1 MFKKVLFAI
10 LWFPL
15 TIIDAIASSVSML
28 TLMLGRFAIRLI
40 GAENVYNDLL
50 ETKIDGWTELK
61 DSLKFDD

>member
-1 MFKKVLFAI
+1 MKTVLFAI

-15 TIIDAIASSVSML
+15 AIIDAIASSVSML
-28 TLMLGRFAIRLI
+28 TLMLGRFVIRLI

>member
-1 MFKKVLFAI
+1 MKTVLFVI

-28 TLMLGRFAIRLI
+28 TLVLGKFAFRLF
-40 GAENVYNDLL
+40 GAENIYNDFL

>member
-1 MFKKVLFAI
+1 MKTVLFAI

-28 TLMLGRFAIRLI
+28 TLMLGRFASRLI

-50 ETKIDGWTELK
+50 ETKIDGWTEFK

>member
-1 MFKKVLFAI
+1 MKTVLFAI

>member
-1 MFKKVLFAI
+1 MKTVLFAI
-10 LWFPL
+10 IWFPL

>member
-1 MFKKVLFAI
+1 MKTVLFAI
-10 LWFPL
+10 IWFPL

-40 GAENVYNDLL
+40 GAENIYNDLL
-50 ETKIDGWTELK
+50 ETKIDGWTGLK

>member
-1 MFKKVLFAI
+1 MKTVLFAI

-40 GAENVYNDLL
+40 GAENIYNDLL

>member
-1 MFKKVLFAI
+1 MKTVLFAI

-50 ETKIDGWTELK
+50 ETKIDGWTEFK

>member
-1 MFKKVLFAI
+1 MKTVLFAI

-28 TLMLGRFAIRLI
+28 TLMLGRFVIRLI
-40 GAENVYNDLL
+40 GAENIYNDLL

>member
-1 MFKKVLFAI
+1 MKTVLFAI
-10 LWFPL
+10 IWFPL

-28 TLMLGRFAIRLI
+28 TLMLGRFAVGLI
-40 GAENVYNDLL
+40 GAENIYNDFL